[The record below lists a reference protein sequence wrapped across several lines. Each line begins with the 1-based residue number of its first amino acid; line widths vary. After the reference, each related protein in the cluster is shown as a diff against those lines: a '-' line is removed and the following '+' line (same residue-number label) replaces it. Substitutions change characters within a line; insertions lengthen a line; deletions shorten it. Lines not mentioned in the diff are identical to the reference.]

1 MNAMSEEKRAG
12 KRLWTKIKFGNGE
25 MQDLSEIRV
34 KISTYT
40 SAITLQLNLISMSSQ
55 GRVERG
61 ISTALPEIRESLNW
75 IAAKLYTGNERSI
88 LTSYSGDDK
97 GVWKELRREL
107 ILEGFASP
115 RIRQYKAMIMD
126 YIKEVGE
133 RGLLDDAGQL
143 DIVDGN
149 LDVGQASGEK
159 QETIEELGESGGTTA
174 ASLPS
179 NVESANRPA
188 VFRAADVLSVR
199 DINLKKGFYWVG
211 EEEGAG

>member
-1 MNAMSEEKRAG
+1 LSEDKRAG

-25 MQDLSEIRV
+25 IQDLSELRV

-55 GRVERG
+55 GRVEREIG
-61 ISTALPEIRESLNW
+61 NALPEIRESLNW
-75 IAAKLYTGNERSI
+75 IAAKLSTSNEGSI

-115 RIRQYKAMIMD
+115 HIRQYKAMIMD

-133 RGLLDDAGQL
+133 RGLLDDPGQL
-143 DIVDGN
+143 GIVDGN

-159 QETIEELGESGGTTA
+159 QETIEELSESSRTTGA
-174 ASLPS
+174 PS
-179 NVESANRPA
+179 PSDVESVNRPA
-188 VFRAADVLSVR
+188 VF
-199 DINLKKGFYWVG
+199 
-211 EEEGAG
+211 